1 MIDGGS
7 VDLVFQLEVIYGLSS
22 SLSVHLE
29 LIFDRDAE
37 PSVLL
42 YNFFY
47 VISESIKRFD
57 LLLHETILFEV
68 SI

>member
-7 VDLVFQLEVIYGLSS
+7 VDLVLQLEVIYGLSS

-37 PSVLL
+37 LSILP

-47 VISESIKRFD
+47 VIGEAIKRFD
-57 LLLHETILFEV
+57 LLLHETILSEV